1 MTRKI
6 LFLIFIL
13 AFILRFYKLG
23 VNPPSL
29 DWDEA
34 SLGYN
39 AYSILKTA
47 RDEYGNF
54 LPLSIRSFNDY
65 KPPLYTYLTTIPVFL
80 FDLNEFSTRFIS
92 AFLGTL
98 TVIVSYLLIR
108 QLIPEESE
116 FFYLLFTFIFAISP
130 WHIQFSRVAFEA
142 NTALFFMILGIY
154 FFLRGNKSG
163 NNYLSSMLSFGL
175 SLYSYHSPRLIV
187 PILIFGLLVIY
198 RKTLKH
204 HLRWIIIS
212 LSIFTLLSIPIINEL
227 RSTTSARFGSVTIL
241 NDNEIL
247 GSSLKDLNYD
257 SLRNDTLGKLLHNR
271 RIIYAKEILGAY
283 LNHFNFDF
291 LFLTGDASSR
301 HHASGMGMLYWWD
314 AIFLTIGIVVMI
326 RKNYKGKNTIF
337 YWFAIAPMASAIT
350 KATPHA
356 VRSLFYLPTY
366 QIFIALGFL
375 YFFRWIKTKFGK
387 KGINFGLFILLLLVI
402 NFYYYLHMYFIHT
415 PLEESKQWQYGYKQL
430 VEKISTRSD
439 YSKAIITYKY
449 DQPYVY
455 FLFYQKIDPV
465 WYQDHWG
472 SGEIQRANREFGN
485 YIFRGI
491 DWPKDSQLQNVI
503 IVGTP
508 KEIPASASGI
518 TDEIR
523 FLDGSTAFYIIKK

>member
-1 MTRKI
+1 
-6 LFLIFIL
+6 
-13 AFILRFYKLG
+13 
-23 VNPPSL
+23 
-29 DWDEA
+29 
-34 SLGYN
+34 
-39 AYSILKTA
+39 
-47 RDEYGNF
+47 
-54 LPLSIRSFNDY
+54 
-65 KPPLYTYLTTIPVFL
+65 
-80 FDLNEFSTRFIS
+80 
-92 AFLGTL
+92 
-98 TVIVSYLLIR
+98 
-108 QLIPEESE
+108 
-116 FFYLLFTFIFAISP
+116 
-130 WHIQFSRVAFEA
+130 
-142 NTALFFMILGIY
+142 
-154 FFLRGNKSG
+154 
-163 NNYLSSMLSFGL
+163 
-175 SLYSYHSPRLIV
+175 
-187 PILIFGLLVIY
+187 
-198 RKTLKH
+198 
-204 HLRWIIIS
+204 
-212 LSIFTLLSIPIINEL
+212 
-227 RSTTSARFGSVTIL
+227 
-241 NDNEIL
+241 
-247 GSSLKDLNYD
+247 
-257 SLRNDTLGKLLHNR
+257 
-271 RIIYAKEILGAY
+271 
-283 LNHFNFDF
+283 
-291 LFLTGDASSR
+291 
-301 HHASGMGMLYWWD
+301 GMLYWWD

-508 KEIPASASGI
+508 KEIPEAASGI